1 MNWRNILRGAK
12 TDSPEQN
19 PQNSQKTTGTAIS
32 ANSANI
38 AGPDPDG
45 IRNQLLDA
53 IEPACRGRELT
64 AEEVVNKLSS
74 DDISDWRNGRI
85 NNQTLTTFVRS
96 LIELRA
102 MESGQR
108 PDHYIAVGYCEQCG
122 PIWSWHGG
130 RVIACPWCRNR
141 LEGRPIPRPYQDAT
155 GGISSS

>member
-1 MNWRNILRGAK
+1 MNWRSILRGAK
-12 TDSPEQN
+12 SDSPEQN
-19 PQNSQKTTGTAIS
+19 SQNSQKTTSTVIS

-38 AGPDPDG
+38 AEPDPDD
-45 IRNQLLDA
+45 IRKQLLDA

-64 AEEVVNKLSS
+64 AEEVVDKLSS

-85 NNQTLTTFVRS
+85 NNQTLATFARS

-102 MESGQR
+102 METGQ
-108 PDHYIAVGYCEQCG
+108 PPAHYIAVGYCEQCG

-130 RVIACPWCRNR
+130 RVSACPWCRNR

-155 GGISSS
+155 GDIPSS